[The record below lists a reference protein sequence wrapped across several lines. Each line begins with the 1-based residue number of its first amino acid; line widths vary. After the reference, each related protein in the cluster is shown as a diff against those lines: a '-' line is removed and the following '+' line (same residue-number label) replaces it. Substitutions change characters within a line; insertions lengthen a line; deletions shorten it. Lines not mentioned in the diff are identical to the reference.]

1 MHAIHVVVH
10 GHLVLDVDACT
21 QESVHDA
28 ALGRQQGRDCLI
40 LLQLGH
46 DQPHDIVFTCMQETG
61 STFDHFINLTQ
72 GRGEGHVED
81 QQHVPASNKGQHK

>member
-1 MHAIHVVVH
+1 MRRSAVNKAEII
-10 GHLVLDVDACT
+10 
-21 QESVHDA
+21 
-28 ALGRQQGRDCLI
+28 LI

-81 QQHVPASNKGQHK
+81 RAACTCIEQGPTQVKAARVEG